1 MKAPINLAESISD
14 GLRHWLSHYLC
25 HIYAIFM
32 PYLCHIYAI
41 FCHVVLGVCYNG
53 GFINFAR
60 ISFMLIANPS

>member
-14 GLRHWLSHYLC
+14 GLHHWLSH
-25 HIYAIFM
+25 
-32 PYLCHIYAI
+32 YLCHIYAI